1 MKTKREVL
9 ETFEEDGACIGIH
22 CKECPFY
29 QGIHEGCDIHDEL
42 VKLGAKIILE
52 NGNVVF

>member
-29 QGIHEGCDIHDEL
+29 QGIHEGCDMKCYHKST
-42 VKLGAKIILE
+42 VAKDPRIK
-52 NGNVVF
+52 